1 MDDEV
6 PDAIAAKLA
15 RRTPDERYRWSLL
28 SGDSNHPW
36 YHGGGSPLKGLKGKA
51 EVMDP
56 LQTQTMNTNEQNARI
71 NQLLKRYDE
80 AKTTDA
86 EEAELAEFFRT
97 STEVPEEW
105 QDYAVLFSTLEAA
118 DTLFIDKELD
128 LLPHKNRRNWWW
140 GIGIAASIAIVAGL
154 TFAMIPKYLKSTEPV
169 IVQQTD
175 TIIKEEHPQIVKNLD
190 VPEPLQPDSLI
201 ETVTPQAP
209 VLPHIEEE
217 PHEEHIYAGLE
228 MTAVDSAL
236 IGRIAGPGIGQPEP
250 SERLMGREEFEKS
263 YGGFGSGIHIGRVT
277 GSAVDGA
284 PWDSTLLQKL
294 RDEGRTEIH
303 PYDTL
308 FGAGMHGEILSW
320 YY

>member
-1 MDDEV
+1 
-6 PDAIAAKLA
+6 
-15 RRTPDERYRWSLL
+15 
-28 SGDSNHPW
+28 
-36 YHGGGSPLKGLKGKA
+36 
-51 EVMDP
+51 
-56 LQTQTMNTNEQNARI
+56 MNINEQNARI

-154 TFAMIPKYLKSTEPV
+154 TFGMIPKYLKSTEPV

-175 TIIKEEHPQIVKNLD
+175 TVIKEEHPQIVKNLD

-201 ETVTPQAP
+201 ETVTPQVAIP
-209 VLPHIEEE
+209 LHVEEE

-236 IGRIAGPGIGQPEP
+236 IGRIAGPGIGQPDP
-250 SERLMGREEFEKS
+250 CTNRQRTRQHPPRFAVSRRSSLSCQRMVRRPGRRRSGLLRQPVPQRRRFRPRQGRCHGTDPAGCRRGYP
-263 YGGFGSGIHIGRVT
+263 YGAR
-277 GSAVDGA
+277 
-284 PWDSTLLQKL
+284 Q
-294 RDEGRTEIH
+294 
-303 PYDTL
+303 
-308 FGAGMHGEILSW
+308 
-320 YY
+320 